1 MEKLKGAWPAVMA
14 AVITIVV
21 ISTAYLAAGA
31 LYGRLATEDEGP
43 AATATIIAI
52 ATDGLGGEHEH
63 LHVPSTWVVDQ
74 EYDLGVRVIG
84 LRSESG
90 MEVKFSISR
99 SGISA
104 EDVSVFYY
112 VQASDS
118 WKFLVMS
125 DDGNSLVGTLGLAG
139 GVAVYEGYDQLH
151 RLLIYS
157 HIDGACQVKA
167 WTVSD

>member
-1 MEKLKGAWPAVMA
+1 MAVA
-14 AVITIVV
+14 ITIVV

-31 LYGRLATEDEGP
+31 LYDRLAPEEEGP

-63 LHVPSTWVVDQ
+63 VHVPSSWAVDQ

-90 MEVKFSISR
+90 VEVKFSISR
-99 SGISA
+99 PGISA

-112 VQASDS
+112 DQASDS
-118 WKFLVMS
+118 WKFLALS
-125 DDGNSLVGTLGLAG
+125 DNGNSLVGTLGLAG

-157 HIDGACQVKA
+157 HIDGPCQVKA
-167 WTVSD
+167 WTVYD